1 MSAWPHA
8 VDRRRFLPVLIFVV
22 LILFFFLARFIS
34 SFVIELAWWEEM
46 HQVDTWINQFAYGTV
61 PSLVLTILFFVVF
74 WQAYR
79 LGLRRGAAYSSTMPS
94 STANRLTLLGLFL
107 LALLAAN
114 MSIDSWTVVRYFA
127 GLRLP
132 STAGQYSDPIFH
144 LPLRFYFFDLPF
156 YQLALGVV
164 FAGVILSLLI
174 FWLSAHLGQLR
185 DRFPQFA
192 SPGVIDV
199 NQITFGGAFDSSFV
213 RILIATLL
221 VCLAAKFYFDRYNF
235 LFQDHG
241 THLVGVNWVTDH
253 VSLPLQW
260 LLIIAALAAA
270 GLVLARKPKVAL
282 LLLVVL
288 PVRFVLPSI
297 VSSLYVRPNELNL
310 ERPYIANHIEGTR
323 TGFRLNTSVTET
335 QLEAQPEIKID
346 YAKHKSLL
354 DNVRLWDWQAY
365 HDTISQIQPLRPYIY
380 ATSDVDRYVI
390 DGELRQVMLTPRE
403 LDIQQLGEARHRWIN
418 PHFVYTH
425 GYGLVMAEANRITAD
440 GLPMLFIENAP
451 VMVNT
456 KSLKVTKPEIYYSE
470 ITHEP
475 VFVGT
480 DQLEFNYPTAADVAR
495 PNKAEEAQ
503 GHVKYAGTGGFPISS
518 FGMRVAAAVDYA
530 DPNILLTSN
539 MTDGSRMMIHRQI
552 VDRVSKLAGFLSWD
566 SDPYLVVGTDGRLVW
581 LLDGYMLSALHPYSA
596 DWESASLGSFNY
608 IRNSVK
614 AAVDAYSG
622 ETHLYVF
629 DTSDPLI
636 AAYQQLFPQ
645 LLESQDKMPADL
657 LAHVRYPETM
667 FQAQADIY
675 RNFHMRDPEAFY
687 NRADTWDLVKTG
699 TNKNGVAP
707 ASPTYVMA
715 ALPGQDKGEFL
726 LITEFTPANK
736 DNLIGMMLARC
747 DGEHYGE
754 LVIQQLSKQNIIY
767 GPMQIEARINQDQT
781 ISKDLTLW
789 GQQGSQVVR
798 GQPLVLPIENSFL
811 YVTPIYIQASQ
822 ARMPQLRKV
831 ALAMGNLLAY
841 QDTYEQALQELMGQP
856 VESRGGATSPQ
867 TSQTAPAAP
876 ALAAGV
882 GHAPSELNRGS
893 AQTLNEVRDH
903 LRKYRELTGQ
913 GKWSEAA
920 KEMEQAEELLNQTQR

>member
-1 MSAWPHA
+1 
-8 VDRRRFLPVLIFVV
+8 VDTWVNQFLYGTAPSMVLT
-22 LILFFFLARFIS
+22 LLFFFA
-34 SFVIELAWWEEM
+34 
-46 HQVDTWINQFAYGTV
+46 
-61 PSLVLTILFFVVF
+61 F

-79 LGLRRGAAYSSTMPS
+79 LGIRRGAAYSSTEQSPLGKKL
-94 STANRLTLLGLFL
+94 ALLGLFL

-114 MSIDSWTVVRYFA
+114 MAIDSWTVVRYFA
-127 GLRLP
+127 GLRVP
-132 STAGQYSDPIFH
+132 SSAGQYVDPTFQ

-156 YQLALGVV
+156 YHLAI
-164 FAGVILSLLI
+164 GVIFTAVIISLLV

-192 SPGVIDV
+192 SPGVIDM
-199 NQITFGGAFDSSFV
+199 NQITFGGAFDSAFV
-213 RILIATLL
+213 RTLIAALL
-221 VCLAAKFYFDRYNF
+221 VCLAAKFYFDRYDF

-253 VSLPLQW
+253 VTLPMQW
-260 LLIIAALAAA
+260 LLIVAALAAA
-270 GLVLARKPKVAL
+270 GLVLARMPKLALVMLVAL
-282 LLLVVL
+282 A
-288 PVRFVLPSI
+288 VRFVLPS
-297 VSSLYVRPNELNL
+297 VVGSLYVRPNELNL
-310 ERPYIANHIEGTR
+310 EKPYIANHIEGTR
-323 TGFRLNTSVTET
+323 MGFRLNTSVKET
-335 QLEAQPEIKID
+335 QLDAQPEIKID
-346 YAKHKSLL
+346 YAKHKPLL

-380 ATSDVDRYVI
+380 VNTDVDRYMI
-390 DGELRQVMLTPRE
+390 DGQLRQVMLTPRE
-403 LDIQQLGEARHRWIN
+403 LDIRQLGEASRRWIN

-425 GYGLVMAEANRITAD
+425 GYGIVMAEANRITAD
-440 GLPMLFIENAP
+440 GLPRLFIENAP

-456 KSLKVTKPEIYYSE
+456 KSLKLTKPEIYYSE
-470 ITHEP
+470 LTHEP

-480 DQLEFNYPTAADVAR
+480 DQLEFNYPTATDVAK
-495 PNKAEEAQ
+495 PTKAEEDV
-503 GHVKYAGTGGFPISS
+503 GHVRYAGTGGFPISS
-518 FGMRVAAAVDYA
+518 FGMRVAAAVDYT

-539 MTDGSRMMIHRQI
+539 MTAGSRMMIHRQI
-552 VDRVSKLAGFLSWD
+552 LDRVNKLAGFLSWD
-566 SDPYLVVGTDGRLVW
+566 PDPYLVVGHDGRLVW
-581 LLDGYMLSALHPYSA
+581 LLDGYMLSTQHPYSA
-596 DWESASLGSFNY
+596 DWESESLGAFNY

-614 AAVDAYSG
+614 AAVDAYTG

-629 DTSDPLI
+629 DATDPLI

-645 LLESQDKMPADL
+645 LLENADKMPADL
-657 LAHVRYPETM
+657 REHVRYPETM

-715 ALPGQDKGEFL
+715 SLPGEDKSEFL
-726 LITEFTPANK
+726 LLTAFTPANK

-841 QDTYEQALQELMGQP
+841 QDTYEQSLQELMGQP
-856 VESRGGATSPQ
+856 VEAPEGSSNPQ
-867 TSQTAPAAP
+867 TTQATAPAAP
-876 ALAAGV
+876 VVAAEA
-882 GHAPSELNRGS
+882 GHLPSELNRSS
-893 AQTLNEVRDH
+893 AHTLNEVRDH
-903 LRKYRELTGQ
+903 LRRYRELTGQ
-913 GKWSEAA
+913 GKWSDAA
-920 KEMEQAEELLNQTQR
+920 KEMEQAEKLLNQTQR

>member
-1 MSAWPHA
+1 MSARPYA
-8 VDRRRFLPVLIFVV
+8 ADRRRFLPVVIVVV
-22 LILFFFLARFIS
+22 LFLLFFVARFLS
-34 SFVIELAWWEEM
+34 SFAVELAWWQEM
-46 HQVDTWINQFAYGTV
+46 HQVDTWVNQYLYGTV
-61 PSLVLTILFFVVF
+61 PSFALTLLFFLAF

-79 LGLRRGAAYSSTMPS
+79 LGIKRGSVYSPTRPS
-94 STANRLTLLGLFL
+94 ATVNRIILLGLFL

-114 MSIDSWTVVRYFA
+114 MAIDSWTVVRYVA

-132 STAGQYSDPIFH
+132 STAGQYIDPIFH

-156 YQLALGVV
+156 YHLALGVV
-164 FAGVILSLLI
+164 FTGVILSLLI
-174 FWLSAHLGQLR
+174 YWASAHLGQLR
-185 DRFPQFA
+185 DNFPQFA
-192 SPGVIDV
+192 SPGVIDI
-199 NQITFGGAFDSSFV
+199 NRITFGGAFDSGFV
-213 RILIATLL
+213 RTLIATLL
-221 VCLAAKFYFDRYNF
+221 VCLAAKFYFDRYDF

-241 THLVGVNWVTDH
+241 THLVGVNWVSDH
-253 VSLPLQW
+253 VTLPLQW
-260 LLIIAALAAA
+260 MLIFAALAAA
-270 GLVLARKPKVAL
+270 GLVLARMPKLALVL
-282 LLLVVL
+282 LLAL
-288 PVRFVLPSI
+288 PIRFILPSI

-310 ERPYIANHIEGTR
+310 EKPYIANHIEGTR
-323 TGFRLNTSVTET
+323 TGFRLNTHVTET
-335 QLEAQPEIKID
+335 ELDAQAEIKID
-346 YAKHKSLL
+346 YAKHKALL
-354 DNVRLWDWQAY
+354 DNVRLWDWQAF

-380 ATSDVDRYVI
+380 QDTDVDRYTI
-390 DGELRQVMLTPRE
+390 DGQLRQVLLTPRE

-425 GYGLVMAEANRITAD
+425 GYGIVMAEANRITAD
-440 GLPMLFIENAP
+440 GLPLLFIENAP
-451 VMVNT
+451 VTINT
-456 KSLKVTKPEIYYSE
+456 KSLTLTKPEIYYSE
-470 ITHEP
+470 LTHEP

-480 DQLEFNYPTAADVAR
+480 DQLEFNYPSESPD
-495 PNKAEEAQ
+495 K
-503 GHVKYAGTGGFPISS
+503 GHVRYAGTGGFPISS

-539 MTDGSRMMIHRQI
+539 MTAGSRMMIHRQI
-552 VDRVSKLAGFLSWD
+552 VDRVSKLAGFLAWD
-566 SDPYLVVGTDGRLVW
+566 PDPYIVLGADGRLVW
-581 LLDGYMLSALHPYSA
+581 LMDGYMLSAQHPYSA
-596 DWESASLGSFNY
+596 EWESQSLGDFNY

-614 AAVDAYSG
+614 ATVDAYTG
-622 ETHLYVF
+622 EVHLYVF
-629 DTSDPLI
+629 DPADPLI

-645 LLESQDKMPADL
+645 LLESAANMPADL
-657 LAHVRYPETM
+657 RAHVRYPETM

-675 RNFHMRDPEAFY
+675 RNFHMRDAEAFY

-699 TNKNGVAP
+699 TKNGIAP
-707 ASPTYVMA
+707 ASPTYVLA
-715 ALPGQDKGEFL
+715 SLPGETNSEFL

-736 DNLIGMMLARC
+736 DNLIGVMRARC

-754 LVIQQLSKQNIIY
+754 LVIQLLSKQNIIY

-856 VESRGGATSPQ
+856 VEAPESMSNPQ
-867 TSQTAPAAP
+867 TTQAVPPVTGVAAESSHGPAEM
-876 ALAAGV
+876 
-882 GHAPSELNRGS
+882 SRGS
-893 AQTLNEVRDH
+893 AQTLSEVRDH

-913 GKWSEAA
+913 GKWTDAA
-920 KEMEQAEELLNQTQR
+920 KEMEQAEKLLNQKP